1 MKSSIAKSILL
12 CGLVAVSANLP
23 GCQKVKAAQ
32 AERKDQPADSAI
44 VKVVAA
50 VITAHS
56 FEDWGSYSADL
67 RGIDDATLT
76 APSMGGRVT
85 MIKPVGTRV
94 SAGEALC
101 NIDGEKYEA
110 ALQAAK
116 AQVELANGELERAT
130 ANVEKGS
137 LGRSVLDAANLAFQN
152 ARMMQAT
159 AQRAYEDCRCQAPFD
174 GVLVSRSI
182 ERYQT
187 VAPGMPTVRLSRID
201 RVEAVIAIPETDAF
215 SYAEG
220 MRTEFHLLQ
229 DPGRIYEGTLTSLDR
244 VVDAR
249 SRTIAARLVI
259 GNRDGSLKPGMVGR
273 ARILRKK
280 YPSAI
285 VIPST
290 ALLRLQNGI
299 SAMVVE
305 NGAARQRLITVGA
318 TTDDSAMIT
327 RGLREGDRLIVSGA
341 FQVSDGTR
349 VTY

>member
-1 MKSSIAKSILL
+1 MLL
-12 CGLVAVSANLP
+12 CGLAAVSANLP

-32 AERKDQPADSAI
+32 TEMKGQPADSAI

-50 VITAHS
+50 VVAAHP

-94 SAGEALC
+94 NAGEALC
-101 NIDGEKYEA
+101 DIDGEKYEA

-116 AQVELANGELERAT
+116 AQVELTKGELTRAT

-137 LGRSVLDAANLAFQN
+137 LGCSAVDAANLAFQN
-152 ARMMQAT
+152 ARMLQAT

-174 GVLVSRSI
+174 GMLVSRSI
-182 ERYQT
+182 DRYQT
-187 VAPGMPTVRLSRID
+187 VAPGMPMIRLSRID
-201 RVEAVIAIPETDAF
+201 RLEAMIAIPETDAF

-220 MRTEFHLLQ
+220 MKTEFRLLQ
-229 DPGRIYEGTLTSLDR
+229 DPGRAYEGTLTSLDR
-244 VVDAR
+244 AVDAR

-273 ARILRKK
+273 ARILRKT
-280 YPSAI
+280 YSSAV

-299 SAMVVE
+299 SAMVVD
-305 NGAARQRLITVGA
+305 NGVARQRLITVGA
-318 TTDDSAMIT
+318 TSGDSAMIT
-327 RGLREGDRLIVSGA
+327 QGLREGDRLIVSGA